1 MSVFIDMNFLL
12 KVRYI
17 STHCLLLFLLLV
29 SVFCPVVAQS
39 LHIDSKGYTLGQ
51 LSGIHL
57 ERVGNRAIRGDILL
71 GREGN
76 FTLNRQ
82 QIEQQPSGFIAN
94 PWSFCFE
101 DDRYDE
107 LEKLVG
113 SYVVLEY
120 KTPRK
125 SALLS
130 CSAISEL
137 IHIYPVSQHRLLN
150 QTQFIT
156 DELGLHNEVSSGVK
170 FGVITNVMESEE
182 RNRRYS
188 LTLQVG
194 NSGNQ
199 FRHFNTMDP
208 DLFRFAIECLKM
220 AVSVRV
226 HYIEQFS
233 RGTNYDGATILHAW
247 KVEILDRE

>member
-1 MSVFIDMNFLL
+1 MSALL
-12 KVRYI
+12 RIRYI
-17 STHCLLLFLLLV
+17 STHYLLLLLLLV
-29 SVFCPVVAQS
+29 PVSCPIAAQS
-39 LHIDSKGYTLGQ
+39 LHIDSKGYALGQ
-51 LSGIHL
+51 LSGVHR
-57 ERVGNRAIRGDILL
+57 ERAGNRAIRGDILL
-71 GREGN
+71 GHEGN

-82 QIEQQPSGFIAN
+82 QVEQQPSGFIAN

-130 CSAISEL
+130 CSAINEL
-137 IHIYPVSQHRLLN
+137 IHIYPVSQRRLLN
-150 QTQFIT
+150 QTQFVT
-156 DELGLHNEVSSGVK
+156 DELGLHNEVSSGVE
-170 FGVITNVMESEE
+170 FGVITNVIESEE

-208 DLFRFAIECLKM
+208 DLFYFAVECLKM
-220 AVSVRV
+220 AVNVRI

-233 RGTNYDGATILHAW
+233 KGLHYDGGTILYVW
-247 KVEILDRE
+247 KVEILGRGVN